1 MSYSKGNT
9 SFLRYYPWFD
19 FTAGFVLLF
28 SFTVTESEIRHG
40 VLCEPEDT
48 CFWISRNILDLKD
61 HLLDENAQAFI
72 DINSSTQE
80 IDSDAQELLEVKI
93 RTRCFSRISLDP
105 RKSVDRYWL

>member
-1 MSYSKGNT
+1 M
-9 SFLRYYPWFD
+9 FFRYYPWFD

-40 VLCEPEDT
+40 VLCEREDH

-61 HLLDENAQAFI
+61 HLLDENAKAFI

-93 RTRCFSRISLDP
+93 RTRCFARISLDP
-105 RKSVDRYWL
+105 RKSVDRYWLLILLY